1 MDKPKN
7 DYIIEPETRH
17 PGTRLGAGE
26 MEPEPSSS
34 ARDEWSPAAEFQVI
48 KNNLLIDNRFLFY
61 FFIFLHMISCHGS
74 TVELTRSLTESSKS
88 KSEQPR

>member
-48 KNNLLIDNRFLFY
+48 DIGF
-61 FFIFLHMISCHGS
+61 FLHMISCHGS

>member
-7 DYIIEPETRH
+7 DYIIEPESRH

-48 KNNLLIDNRFLFY
+48 DIGFFY
-61 FFIFLHMISCHGS
+61 
-74 TVELTRSLTESSKS
+74 T
-88 KSEQPR
+88 